1 MNDLMR
7 RRFNRWQ
14 GIVWVLTILLR
25 GAPSWGQRFDG
36 IKPPPGL
43 GADGRGL
50 SGAWEA
56 ILNAEGKQWRA
67 VWHLSH
73 DLKEGRVSISACGGD
88 GKSGYPP
95 LDALAH
101 WTNASFGAAPLQGRQ
116 LKWRVKGGYYEHPAA
131 VTLTLTDWLT
141 LRGEIVELEWAKG
154 QDGAYDWRETNKR
167 YPLVLRRLV
176 PSVQKSTTAKVKPDE
191 GYKRDEITLILEGR
205 DLPLKEYTSSV
216 EAPDALRFLDPNV
229 RVDWTFSEFARN
241 RMTLYLYV
249 SWSAPPG
256 PKAAIIMGRYFPNLF
271 TKHPPRGEGLLE
283 FTDEAG
289 RPINTANLGERV
301 RARATLHPE
310 DAARWNAPLVVV
322 RNTESGREVKL
333 TLAKDTSTLFLSSP
347 LLVDEETAQTRLTS
361 GGEQPTFLSVLPRQT
376 LVATAQ
382 VPGRQQPLKVSLLLR
397 LGGDAARYLNEQQR
411 GQWEKTL
418 LDYQKAREQSEK
430 CRQEM
435 GQLQGELDKAKK
447 DLQQTRLRSVPN
459 VDAAFKRYKD
469 VVKDTLAAEKR
480 KPESAK
486 TETVKVFYDGGTT
499 ATIQVTP
506 EGKKAIE
513 SAEKQW
519 RAVKEEADKIQS
531 AMSEKEGSLQQK
543 VNELNQQIETKRR
556 ECGEI
561 DAKVP
566 LLEEQLRD
574 VERKALKGVAA
585 AREAEQR
592 AWAEVN
598 QKFSQ
603 NRQAQQRLAENVAEL
618 TQTLR
623 EEQRALRALEEL
635 GVVQVKNVDL
645 IKFTQ
650 SEESVLSIVGQQLAG
665 ERTLPGL
672 MEAIA
677 AAETLYKVY
686 PIVQTIRRGYFEA
699 ESAELIKVGGRLLP
713 DWLRDKGFAN
723 NSEEAK
729 RLIEKMQGV
738 VNNGMTP
745 AKSLTDALTRLKS
758 LKEEE
763 NKLDAEMRRL
773 GEGR

>member
-1 MNDLMR
+1 MNDLTA
-7 RRFNRWQ
+7 RRFNRWY
-14 GIVWVLTILLR
+14 GGVSVLTILLS
-25 GAPSWGQRFDG
+25 GALSWGQRLDG

-67 VWHLSH
+67 TWHLDH
-73 DLKEGRVSISACGGD
+73 DLKEGRVSISGCGGD

-95 LDALAH
+95 LDELAR
-101 WTNASFGAAPLQGRQ
+101 WTNASFGAVPLQGRQ

-131 VTLTLTDWLT
+131 VTLTLTDWVT
-141 LRGEIVELEWAKG
+141 LRGEIVGLEWAKG
-154 QDGAYDWRETNKR
+154 QDGNYDWRETNKR

-176 PSVQKSTTAKVKPDE
+176 PSAQKYTTVKVKPDE
-191 GYKRDEITLILEGR
+191 ASKRDEITLILEGR
-205 DLPLKEYTSSV
+205 DLPLKEYASV

-229 RVDWTFSEFARN
+229 RVDWTFSEFARD

-249 SWSAPPG
+249 SWNAPPG
-256 PKAAIIMGRYFPNLF
+256 PKAAVIMGRYFPNLF

-283 FTDEAG
+283 FTNEAG

-301 RARATLHPE
+301 RARVTLHPE
-310 DAARWNAPLVVV
+310 DAARWNSPLVVI
-322 RNTESGREVKL
+322 RNTESGQEVKL
-333 TLAKDTSTLFLSSP
+333 TLAKDTNTLFLSPP
-347 LLVDEETAQTRLTS
+347 LLIDEETAQTRLTS
-361 GGEQPTFLSVLPRQT
+361 GGAKPTFLSVLPRQT
-376 LVATAQ
+376 LAATAQ

-397 LGGDAARYLNEQQR
+397 LGEDVGRYLNEQQR
-411 GQWEKTL
+411 AQWEKTL
-418 LDYQKAREQSEK
+418 SDEQKAREQSEK

-435 GQLQGELDKAKK
+435 GQLQGELEKAKK

-469 VVKDTLAAEKR
+469 VVRNALAAEKR

-486 TETVKVFYDGGTT
+486 TETVKLFYDGGAT
-499 ATIQVTP
+499 ATIKVTP

-513 SAEKQW
+513 DAEKQW
-519 RAVKEEADKIQS
+519 REVKEEAEKIQS
-531 AMSEKEGSLQQK
+531 AISEKERSVQQK
-543 VNELNQQIETKRR
+543 ISELNQQIETKRR
-556 ECGEI
+556 ECSEI
-561 DAKVP
+561 DAKIP
-566 LLEEQLRD
+566 PLEEQLRD
-574 VERKALKGVAA
+574 VERKALKDVAA

-603 NRQAQQRLAENVAEL
+603 NRQAQQRLVENVAEL

-623 EEQRALRALEEL
+623 EEQRALRALQEL

-650 SEESVLSIVGQQLAG
+650 SEESVLSMVAQQLAG

-677 AAETLYKVY
+677 AAEALYKTY

-713 DWLRDKGFAN
+713 DWLRDKGFAKN
-723 NSEEAK
+723 AEGAK
-729 RLIEKMQGV
+729 RLIEKMQDV

-763 NKLDAEMRRL
+763 NKLDAEIRRL